1 MKNFNFKYS
10 DNDIRK
16 DFPLISQTELAYLD
30 NAATSQKPYSVLEAV
45 KNYYEKENA
54 NPMRGLYDLSIRATE
69 AYEKARKMTA
79 EFINSPETH
88 NIIFT
93 RNASESLNL
102 VAYSYGMEFIKEG
115 DEILVSITEHHSNLL
130 PWQYIAKKKGA
141 VLRFLECESDGN
153 ISLETFKKALTKN
166 TKIVAITHIS
176 NVLGRKNPIK
186 EFTKEAHAAGAV
198 VVLDGAQSVPHIK
211 IDVKDLDIDF
221 LAFSGH
227 KMLAPMGI
235 GALYGKSELLE
246 KMPPFLYGGEMIES
260 VNRDFAVFAQVP
272 HKFEAGTVNA
282 GGAVGLTAAIEYI
295 NKIGF
300 DEIEARELYLTKTVF
315 DECKDEE
322 HVHIV
327 GSQKPE
333 EHHGIITFTVDDVHP
348 HDIAQILSSENIAV
362 RAGHHCA
369 QPLINHLGMMSAARA
384 SLAFYNTRDEVLRFC
399 EALKGLRK
407 KMGYGR

>member
-1 MKNFNFKYS
+1 
-10 DNDIRK
+10 
-16 DFPLISQTELAYLD
+16 
-30 NAATSQKPYSVLEAV
+30 
-45 KNYYEKENA
+45 
-54 NPMRGLYDLSIRATE
+54 
-69 AYEKARKMTA
+69 
-79 EFINSPETH
+79 
-88 NIIFT
+88 
-93 RNASESLNL
+93 
-102 VAYSYGMEFIKEG
+102 
-115 DEILVSITEHHSNLL
+115 
-130 PWQYIAKKKGA
+130 
-141 VLRFLECESDGN
+141 
-153 ISLETFKKALTKN
+153 
-166 TKIVAITHIS
+166 
-176 NVLGRKNPIK
+176 
-186 EFTKEAHAAGAV
+186 
-198 VVLDGAQSVPHIK
+198 
-211 IDVKDLDIDF
+211 
-221 LAFSGH
+221 
-227 KMLAPMGI
+227 
-235 GALYGKSELLE
+235 GKSELLE
-246 KMPPFLYGGEMIES
+246 KMPPFLYGGEMIET